1 MNVQLVKPGEEGN
14 RRAARQA
21 ARRELQLAWEGFM
34 PHRLAVMQVREGVCV
49 SVAVNHL
56 LRA

>member
-1 MNVQLVKPGEEGN
+1 MNVQLVRPGEEGN

-34 PHRLAVMQVREGVCV
+34 PHRLAVMQVSAGVRWGMLCD
-49 SVAVNHL
+49 
-56 LRA
+56 